1 MEVIR
6 NRKVLQDFIE
16 RQKEMGKRIGFAPT
30 MGALHQGHLS
40 LYEKAKNEND
50 LVISS
55 IFVNPTQFN
64 NPEDLEKYPRDINRD
79 ILILEKSGL
88 VDAVYIP
95 EVTDIYPEK
104 TQSQHYDFDGLENE
118 MEGKSRPGHFD
129 GVGTVVEELFRQ
141 VQPDHAYF
149 GEKDFQQLAIIKKM
163 VEKKQ
168 LPVKIIG
175 VPIYRAENGLALS
188 SRNQRLHEDRKEAS
202 KVIYETLKKVND
214 WFRTVS
220 IPEIK
225 ERVKDIFDNQQ
236 GMKLEYFLIA
246 DENTL
251 QETDFFYKDR
261 NFRAFIVVVVDGV
274 RLIDNMHLD

>member
-1 MEVIR
+1 MEVIK
-6 NRKVLQDFIE
+6 NRKILQDFIE
-16 RQKEMGKRIGFAPT
+16 RQKEMGKKIGFAPT
-30 MGALHQGHLS
+30 MGALHKGHLS
-40 LYEKAKNEND
+40 LYEEAKKEND

-79 ILILEKSGL
+79 ILILENSGL

-95 EVTDIYPEK
+95 EIADIYPEK
-104 TQSQHYDFDGLENE
+104 AESQRYDFDGLENE

-141 VQPDHAYF
+141 IQPDAAYF

-163 VEKKQ
+163 VDKKH
-168 LPVKIIG
+168 LPVKIKG
-175 VPIYRAENGLALS
+175 VSIYRAENGLALS

-202 KVIYETLKKVND
+202 KIIYETLNKVND
-214 WFRTVS
+214 WFRTVT

-225 ERVKDIFDNQQ
+225 DRVEDIFDEQQ
-236 GMKLEYFLIA
+236 GMQLEYFLIA

>member
-1 MEVIR
+1 MEVLK

-30 MGALHQGHLS
+30 MGALHNGHLS
-40 LYEKAKNEND
+40 LYEEARKEND

-64 NPEDLEKYPRDINRD
+64 NPEDLEKYPRDVNRD
-79 ILILEKSGL
+79 ILILQNSGL

-95 EVTDIYPEK
+95 EVADIYPEK
-104 TQSQHYDFDGLENE
+104 AESQRYDFDGLENE

-141 VQPDHAYF
+141 VQPDNAYF

-163 VEKKQ
+163 VEKKH
-168 LPVKIIG
+168 LPVKITG

-225 ERVKDIFDNQQ
+225 ERVADIFDDQK

-274 RLIDNMHLD
+274 RLIDNIHLD

>member
-30 MGALHQGHLS
+30 MGALHKGHLS
-40 LYEKAKNEND
+40 LYEEAKKEND

-64 NPEDLEKYPRDINRD
+64 NAEDLEKYPRDINRD

-95 EVTDIYPEK
+95 EVADIYPEK
-104 TQSQHYDFDGLENE
+104 AESKRYDFEGLENE

-141 VQPDHAYF
+141 VQPDNAYF
-149 GEKDFQQLAIIKKM
+149 GEKDFQQLAIIRKM
-163 VEKKQ
+163 VDKKH
-168 LPVKIIG
+168 LPVKVTG

-188 SRNQRLHEDRKEAS
+188 SRNQRLHEDRKDAS
-202 KVIYETLKKVND
+202 KIIFETLKKVND

-225 ERVKDIFDNQQ
+225 ERVTDIFDEQP

-251 QETDFFYKDR
+251 QETDFFYRDR

>member
-1 MEVIR
+1 MEVIK
-6 NRKVLQDFIE
+6 NRKTLQDFIE

-30 MGALHQGHLS
+30 MGALHKGHLS
-40 LYEKAKNEND
+40 LYEEARKEND
-50 LVISS
+50 LVVSS

-64 NPEDLEKYPRDINRD
+64 NAEDLEKYPRDVNRD
-79 ILILEKSGL
+79 ILILENSGL

-104 TQSQHYDFDGLENE
+104 TESLHYDFDGLENE

-141 VQPDHAYF
+141 VKPDTAYF

-168 LPVKIIG
+168 LPVKIKG

-188 SRNQRLHEDRKEAS
+188 SRNQRLHEDRKEVS
-202 KVIYETLKKVND
+202 KIICETLKKVND
-214 WFRTVS
+214 WFRTVT

-225 ERVKDIFDNQQ
+225 ERVTDIFDHQQ

-246 DENTL
+246 DEDTL
-251 QETDFFYKDR
+251 KETDFFYKDR